1 MQRKAQKRLLLDR
14 LNPFRGVLSLIHS
27 LRAHASW
34 RPHCKGKCSLTG
46 ALTVVPARGMDRWIG
61 KMITREVHGAVE
73 LLLFCM
79 SAMRPQ
85 LSSV

>member
-1 MQRKAQKRLLLDR
+1 
-14 LNPFRGVLSLIHS
+14 
-27 LRAHASW
+27 
-34 RPHCKGKCSLTG
+34 
-46 ALTVVPARGMDRWIG
+46 MDRWIG